1 MKQKKFFIGL
11 ASLVA
16 AIGFTACS
24 NDDADYQQRSSTG
37 NVISLTSSMKGMR
50 STSDPQTTALN
61 TENKVGVF
69 VTSGTSSITN
79 GDNNQHSVESTGA
92 LSTSNPM
99 TYPDGSVNI
108 YAYAPYQES
117 WGVNTANT
125 FSVKSD
131 QSTDANYLASDLL
144 YGVPA
149 SNPVSATNDPVSL
162 NFTHMLSKINVI
174 ITKATGSN
182 VNLANAVVKVINTMP
197 TTTLNPSTGAIGDAD
212 GTATEIT
219 ATTITSDLTAGDADS
234 KATACAVIVP
244 QSLAVGTQFL
254 KITTADDKTL
264 VGKLGTATTFE
275 SGESYNIT
283 ISVGNV
289 TEDETEVTLSIG
301 STSITTW
308 NGNTIGLTAYGVGD
322 YVLAD
327 GSFLKATDENF
338 ETKKNNAIAVIF
350 STEVS
355 TTDDAA
361 GYNAYAMSLT
371 NYSSRQWLKT
381 SSDTEWGISNTS
393 NWSDAIGH
401 LDGRTV
407 TSNLLSSDKYSA
419 LTSENQS
426 VFIANLSD
434 FSVTRPNTT
443 DFSPWFIPSIG
454 QLIQFADNLGNAGL
468 KNIEEDT
475 NISSTST
482 EKFAGGTNN
491 SAGYKT
497 TSNSI
502 YSSINNYYTAVG
514 KTLDGQLYA
523 SISEYKYNDGVHFWQ
538 LTIKSDEVNIGRN
551 PGLGNSARYVLP
563 CIAIKLPAVAE

>member
-197 TTTLNPSTGAIGDAD
+197 TTTLNPSTGAIGDAS
-212 GTATEIT
+212 GTVAEIT
-219 ATTITSDLTAGDADS
+219 ASTIAADLTAGDENS
-234 KATACAVIVP
+234 KATACAIIVP
-244 QSLAVGTQFL
+244 QELAVGTQFI
-254 KITTADDKTL
+254 KITTSDSKTL
-264 VGKLGTATTFE
+264 VGKLGTATEFE
-275 SGESYNIT
+275 SGESYNIA

-289 TEDETEVTLSIG
+289 TEEETEVTLSIG
-301 STSITTW
+301 STSIATW
-308 NGNTIGLTAYGVGD
+308 NDNTIGLTAYGVGD

-327 GSFLKATDENF
+327 GTCIKASDITSEN
-338 ETKKNNAIAVIF
+338 KAQIAGVIF
-350 STEVS
+350 STDVS
-355 TTDDAA
+355 GTDRTA
-361 GYNAYAMSLT
+361 GYNAYAMGVIRIKNRTWGFTDEITAGPTSLADG
-371 NYSSRQWLKT
+371 LA
-381 SSDTEWGISNTS
+381 D
-393 NWSDAIGH
+393 
-401 LDGRTV
+401 LDGRSKTATV
-407 TSNLLSSDKYSA
+407 VNNSAYTTYKASNSNHVADLSSATPS
-419 LTSENQS
+419 LTG
-426 VFIANLSD
+426 ANLSG
-434 FSVTRPNTT
+434 
-443 DFSPWFIPSIG
+443 WFVPSFG
-454 QLIQFADNLGNAGL
+454 QVVQILNNLGEA
-468 KNIEEDT
+468 NITE
-475 NISSTST
+475 STITATS
-482 EKFAGGTNN
+482 FGTNN
-491 SAGYKT
+491 SFYIYNND
-497 TSNSI
+497 NSEGKVSPATI
-502 YSSINNYYTAVG
+502 INNLNTYVVTNAGKSENVITTGNITIATISESAGSKFWTFALTENGTSWELGAAAG
-514 KTLDGQLYA
+514 KTPKTDRSVIPCFA
-523 SISEYKYNDGVHFWQ
+523 
-538 LTIKSDEVNIGRN
+538 LTV
-551 PGLGNSARYVLP
+551 
-563 CIAIKLPAVAE
+563 PAVAE

>member
-1 MKQKKFFIGL
+1 M
-11 ASLVA
+11 
-16 AIGFTACS
+16 
-24 NDDADYQQRSSTG
+24 N
-37 NVISLTSSMKGMR
+37 GMR
-50 STSDPQTTALN
+50 GTSDPQTTALS
-61 TENKVGVF
+61 TDNKVGVF
-69 VTSGTSSITN
+69 VTSGTSTITN
-79 GDNNQHSVESTGA
+79 GDNNQHSVENTGS
-92 LSTSNPM
+92 LSTNNAM
-99 TYPDGSVNI
+99 TYPEGSVSI
-108 YAYAPYQES
+108 FAYAPYS
-117 WGVNTANT
+117 DGWGVNTNNSFT
-125 FSVKSD
+125 VQND

-149 SNPVSATNDPVSL
+149 SNPVSATDNPVSL
-162 NFTHMLSKINVI
+162 TFTHKLAKINVT

-182 VNLANAVVKVINTMP
+182 VNLANATVKVINTKP
-197 TTTLNPSTGAIGDAD
+197 TTTFNPSTGELGDAD

-219 ATTITSDLTAGDADS
+219 AATITSDLTAGDVDS
-234 KATACAVIVP
+234 KATACAVIIP

-308 NGNTIGLTAYGVGD
+308 NDNTIGLTAYGVGD

-327 GSFLKATDENF
+327 GSFLKSTDENF

-371 NYSSRQWLKT
+371 IYTSRQWLKT
-381 SSDTEWGISNTS
+381 STDTEWGISNTS
-393 NWSDAIGH
+393 NWSDAINH

-426 VFIANLSD
+426 VFIANLSG

-454 QLIQFADNLGNAGL
+454 QLIKFADNLGNAGL
-468 KNIEEDT
+468 KNIEEDRDL
-475 NISSTST
+475 NSTST

-491 SAGYKT
+491 NPGYKT
-497 TSNSI
+497 TNNTI
-502 YSSINNYYTAVG
+502 YNSINNYYTAVG

-523 SISEYKYNDGVHFWQ
+523 SISEYKYDDGVHFWQ
-538 LTIKSDEVNIGRN
+538 LTIKSDDVNIGKN
-551 PGLGNSARYVLP
+551 PGLGTTARYVLP